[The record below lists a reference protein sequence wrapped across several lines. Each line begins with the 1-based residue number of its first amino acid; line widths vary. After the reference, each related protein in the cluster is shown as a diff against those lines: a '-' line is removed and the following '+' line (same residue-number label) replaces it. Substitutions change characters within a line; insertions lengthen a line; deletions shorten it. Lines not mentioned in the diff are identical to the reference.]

1 MKIYLVD
8 VEQLQDKSTG
18 EELSERASLL
28 IDDYRRSKADR
39 CKSPATRGSA
49 LGVGLALQLA
59 ARGVCSEDP
68 EIGYNSRVIGYGSD
82 DQAGYGSD
90 DRAGSVP
97 EIISVKAE
105 KAVEILEGYG
115 KAVDLKYCFGEN
127 GKPFLAP
134 GQKIPAYENGIPFIS
149 ISHSGRYVALA
160 VSERETGIDLQE
172 RKSVSTD
179 KLSGRF
185 FTEKEAEEIR
195 REPELFFTFWTRKEA
210 WGKCE
215 GCGIGPA
222 LLKELTE
229 SGKEMSDAYR
239 WYEDELP
246 DGYALCVCEKNY

>member
-8 VEQLQDKSTG
+8 VEQLQDKITG

-39 CKSPATRGSA
+39 CKSPATRGST

-59 ARGVCSEDP
+59 ARGVCS
-68 EIGYNSRVIGYGSD
+68 
-82 DQAGYGSD
+82 D

-97 EIISVKAE
+97 DIISVKAE
-105 KAVEILEGYG
+105 KAVEILEGYR

-149 ISHSGRYVALA
+149 ISHSGKYVALT

-172 RKSVSTD
+172 RKNVSTD

-222 LLKELTE
+222 LLKDLTE

-239 WYEDELP
+239 WYEYELP

>member
-59 ARGVCSEDP
+59 ARGVCS
-68 EIGYNSRVIGYGSD
+68 
-82 DQAGYGSD
+82 D

-97 EIISVKAE
+97 DIISVKAE